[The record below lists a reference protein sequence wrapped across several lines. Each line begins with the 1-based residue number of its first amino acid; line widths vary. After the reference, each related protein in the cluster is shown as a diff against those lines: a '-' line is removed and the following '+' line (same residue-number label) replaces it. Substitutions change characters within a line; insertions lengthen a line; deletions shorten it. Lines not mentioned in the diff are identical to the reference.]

1 MEGQFHTETH
11 APLRIGGWP
20 DEDAGVTRFALEI
33 PGGLSFLAASDPA
46 TEVPGLDRVPRRDWP
61 NVGLAHLA
69 FQIMVGAGTALLGLS
84 AWFAL
89 TCFRRREAILQSR
102 TLLWAVTLAMPL
114 GFVGLEA
121 GWFVTEVGRQPWI
134 IQGVMRTSDA
144 VTPAAGVLELFLAFT
159 LLYLVLGVT
168 VVGLLKRIAAG
179 SPAA

>member
-1 MEGQFHTETH
+1 
-11 APLRIGGWP
+11 
-20 DEDAGVTRFALEI
+20 
-33 PGGLSFLAASDPA
+33 
-46 TEVPGLDRVPRRDWP
+46 
-61 NVGLAHLA
+61 
-69 FQIMVGAGTALLGLS
+69 MVGAGTALLGLS

-89 TCFRRREAILQSR
+89 TWFRRREAILGSR

-144 VTPAAGVLELFLAFT
+144 VTPASGVFELFLAFT

-168 VVGLLKRIAAG
+168 VIGLLKRIAAG
-179 SPAA
+179 STTA